1 MRVFLNGEFLPKE
14 EAKVSVQDRGFL
26 FGDGVYEVIPV
37 FKNKLFRFDE
47 HMSRLDNSLSAIN
60 IKNPHYQADWKKICE
75 SVIIDNPGTADKTV
89 YIQVTR
95 GSGERDHVYKDDLV
109 PTVFVMCNSA
119 STMDYEKGVSAI
131 THADI
136 RWQQCDIKAIT
147 LLPNILL
154 RQLALDTDG
163 SYESILIRDGNV
175 TEGAASNV
183 FVVKNDKILTPP
195 KDRNILAGITRDLLV
210 DLLNKANL
218 QCYEEVVSEDNLI
231 NADEIWLTGSRTGI
245 APVVKLNG
253 KPVAD
258 GTPGELWKKA
268 NDIFNNYISDYKN
281 S

>member
-47 HMSRLDNSLSAIN
+47 HMSRLDNSLSAID
-60 IKNPHYQADWKKICE
+60 IRNPHKLADWEKICN
-75 SVIIDNPGTADKTV
+75 SVVIENTGIADKTV

-95 GSGERDHVYKDDLV
+95 GCGERDHIYKDDLV
-109 PTVFVMCNSA
+109 PTVFVMCNPV
-119 STMDYEKGVSAI
+119 STKDYEKGVSAI
-131 THADI
+131 THTDI
-136 RWQQCDIKAIT
+136 RWNRCDIKAIT
-147 LLPNILL
+147 LLPNIIL
-154 RQLALDTDG
+154 RQLAFDTDG

-183 FVVKNDKILTPP
+183 FVIKNEKIYTPP
-195 KDRNILAGITRDLLV
+195 KDGNILAGITRDLLV
-210 DLLNKANL
+210 DLLNIANL
-218 QCYEEVVSEDNLI
+218 QCYEEMVSENALI
-231 NADEIWLTGSRTGI
+231 NADEIWLTGSRTGV

-253 KPVAD
+253 KPVAE

-268 NDIFNNYISDYKN
+268 NNIFNNYISDYKN